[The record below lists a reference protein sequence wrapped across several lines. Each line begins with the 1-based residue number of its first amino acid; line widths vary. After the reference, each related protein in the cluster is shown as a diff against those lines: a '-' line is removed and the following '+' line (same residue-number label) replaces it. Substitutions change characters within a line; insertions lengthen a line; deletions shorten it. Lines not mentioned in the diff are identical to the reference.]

1 MDGACADGECQAA
14 PIGHSPTTV
23 GWGGC
28 ATQKPLSGFANG
40 RGADRVADADE
51 AASRDALSPINSA
64 KAVQIKRIGKV
75 FDINPDPITT
85 GDVLNKKSAFA
96 AVVDGFLLDHE
107 AALGLA
113 THGKYE
119 LWGGDV
125 GVASFLNPARADHLQ
140 RRLHKSQQLTP
151 QPWAADLPTKNRCF
165 GANGDEMEWCDRM
178 SGMNQVPAATNQAHG
193 PCLLA
198 QHRCVGNRS
207 WVA

>member
-1 MDGACADGECQAA
+1 VKHLGRCRGGDGCDSVPAAPAPQAHAVERRTKRGRRLMDGACADGECQAA
-14 PIGHSPTTV
+14 PIGHSPTTA

-51 AASRDALSPINSA
+51 AASRDALSPIDSA

-125 GVASFLNPARADHLQ
+125 GVAPFLNPARADHLQ
-140 RRLHKSQQLTP
+140 RRLH
-151 QPWAADLPTKNRCF
+151 
-165 GANGDEMEWCDRM
+165 
-178 SGMNQVPAATNQAHG
+178 
-193 PCLLA
+193 
-198 QHRCVGNRS
+198 
-207 WVA
+207 

>member
-1 MDGACADGECQAA
+1 MEGACADGECQAV
-14 PIGHSPTTV
+14 PIDHPPTTV
-23 GWGGC
+23 GWAGC

-51 AASRDALSPINSA
+51 AASKGVLSPIDSA

-113 THGKYE
+113 THGEYE

-125 GVASFLNPARADHLQ
+125 GIASFLNPARAAHLQ
-140 RRLHKSQQLTP
+140 RRLHLFQKLTP
-151 QPWAADLPTKNRCF
+151 QSWAADVPMTNDELVPT
-165 GANGDEMEWCDRM
+165 
-178 SGMNQVPAATNQAHG
+178 TT
-193 PCLLA
+193 
-198 QHRCVGNRS
+198 VG
-207 WVA
+207 VV

>member
-51 AASRDALSPINSA
+51 AASRDALSPIDSA

-119 LWGGDV
+119 LWGRGCGSCFVPKSSSGRPFAATAALEPTTDT
-125 GVASFLNPARADHLQ
+125 PALGRRSTHEEPVLWCQ
-140 RRLHKSQQLTP
+140 RRR
-151 QPWAADLPTKNRCF
+151 D
-165 GANGDEMEWCDRM
+165 
-178 SGMNQVPAATNQAHG
+178 GMV
-193 PCLLA
+193 
-198 QHRCVGNRS
+198 
-207 WVA
+207 